1 MSIRERIIKKRKEL
15 NLNQTELAK
24 RAGLQPPAIS
34 QYESG
39 TRNPSYD
46 ALVKLSN
53 ALHVTVD
60 YLVSGEKQEEEIKD
74 PTGKV
79 LLKVFQNLSQQKK
92 QELLNYTFLISG
104 YQKALDFFA
113 SDPKQYAEYVFKIL
127 LNKEFP
133 IDIYKLANI
142 LELNI
147 IKGDLETNAEA
158 ILLKQNNTIIL
169 DSNVK
174 HEARIKRTVATM
186 IGHYL
191 IPWHTQSIYYYRKQ
205 GKSTL
210 TTDNIEEMEASSFA
224 TNLITPPEIL
234 KKDLANLSSSNISLN
249 NLKRLADE
257 IYHVSLTSLCNRLV
271 EFDKSRF
278 AVITSSNDF
287 KIKTVFSGSLL
298 ISQNQKLHPNSL
310 AYELLASSGTVEKL
324 TEGQVDASTWLTNS
338 DSGLLFESSIY
349 NPDYNSVLTLLT
361 KL

>member
-53 ALHVTVD
+53 ALQVTVD
-60 YLVSGEKQEEEIKD
+60 YLVSGEIQEEDIKD
-74 PTGKV
+74 PTSKT

-104 YQKALDFFA
+104 YQNSLDFFA
-113 SDPKQYAEYVFKIL
+113 SDPKQYAEHVFKII

-133 IDIYKLANI
+133 IDIYKLADI

-147 IKGDLETNAEA
+147 IKGNLESNSEA

-169 DSNVK
+169 DSNII
-174 HEARIKRTVATM
+174 HEARIKRTIATM

-191 IPWHTQSIYYYRKQ
+191 IPWHTQSTYYYRKH

-210 TTDNIEEMEASSFA
+210 TTDNIDEIEASSFA
-224 TNLITPPEIL
+224 TNLIAPPEIL
-234 KKDLANLSSSNISLN
+234 VNDLANLPSGNISLN
-249 NLKRLADE
+249 DLKSLAYENYD
-257 IYHVSLTSLCNRLV
+257 ISLTSLCYRLV

-287 KIKTVFSGSLL
+287 KIKKVFTGSLL
-298 ISQNQKLHPNSL
+298 ISENQELHSNSI
-310 AYELLASSGTVEKL
+310 AYELLANPSTEEKL
-324 TEGQVDASTWLTNS
+324 SEGQVDASIWLTNS

>member
-1 MSIRERIIKKRKEL
+1 MSIRDRIIKKRKEL

-60 YLVSGEKQEEEIKD
+60 YLVSGEIQEEEIKD
-74 PTGKV
+74 PTGKI

-104 YQKALDFFA
+104 YQNSLDFFA
-113 SDPKQYAEYVFKIL
+113 SDPKQYAEHIFKIL

-133 IDIYKLANI
+133 IDIYKLADI

-169 DSNVK
+169 DSNVI
-174 HEARIKRTVATM
+174 HEARIKRTIATM

-191 IPWHTQSIYYYRKQ
+191 IPWHTQPTYYHRKH

-210 TTDNIEEMEASSFA
+210 TTDNIEEIEAGSFA

-234 KKDLANLSSSNISLN
+234 ENDLANLSSSNISLN
-249 NLKRLADE
+249 DLKRLAE
-257 IYHVSLTSLCNRLV
+257 ERYHVSLTSLCNRLV

-278 AVITSSNDF
+278 AVITASNDF
-287 KIKTVFSGSLL
+287 KVNTVFSGSLL
-298 ISQNQKLHPNSL
+298 IKKNQKLHPDSK

-324 TEGQVDASTWLTNS
+324 KEDQVNSSVWLTNS